1 MWEKNKSVLT
11 EVEFLQEGHAAQHR
25 EQAAEEQQQAR
36 LPKEIMPPI
45 LNWKRGGKMT
55 HNPKRSYYAEITCS

>member
-1 MWEKNKSVLT
+1 MEHRKKSYLT

-45 LNWKRGGKMT
+45 LNWKKRNMT
-55 HNPKRSYYAEITCS
+55 HNPRKGYYA

>member
-1 MWEKNKSVLT
+1 MWKQNKIFLT

-45 LNWKRGGKMT
+45 LNWKR
-55 HNPKRSYYAEITCS
+55 A

>member
-1 MWEKNKSVLT
+1 MEHRKKSYLT
-11 EVEFLQEGHAAQHR
+11 EVEFLLSPAQHR

-45 LNWKRGGKMT
+45 LNWKKRNMT
-55 HNPKRSYYAEITCS
+55 HNPRKGYYA